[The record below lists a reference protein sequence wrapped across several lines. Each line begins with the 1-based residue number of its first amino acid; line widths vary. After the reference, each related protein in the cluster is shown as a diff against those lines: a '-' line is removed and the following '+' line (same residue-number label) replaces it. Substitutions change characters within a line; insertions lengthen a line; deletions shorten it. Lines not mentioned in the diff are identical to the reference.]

1 MQRQHTRFDAIA
13 IDGPAA
19 SGKSTVAKILARTLG
34 LTMVNSGEMYRAVTL
49 SVLQQGANPSSADEV
64 SGILKE
70 LELSCIVE
78 DGASRI
84 LIGGV
89 HPGEALRSET
99 VNASVSAV
107 SAIPE
112 VRRKLVGLQRSLL
125 NQSDLVMEGRDIGS
139 VVFPE
144 TPYKIY
150 IEASEAVRNKRRAD
164 EGLSDAVSE
173 RDRLDRTRK
182 TAPLV
187 VPDGAVL
194 IDSSQM
200 TINEVVEHSL
210 GNLRELGWF
219 TRNSQTK
226 QE

>member
-19 SGKSTVAKILARTLG
+19 SGKSTVAKALAETLE

-49 SVLQQGANPSSADEV
+49 SVLQHGANPSSADEV
-64 SGILKE
+64 LGILKE

-78 DGASRI
+78 GGASRV
-84 LIGGV
+84 LISGA

-112 VRRKLVGLQRSLL
+112 VRRQLVDLQRSLL
-125 NQSDLVMEGRDIGS
+125 DQSDLVMEGRDIGS

-150 IEASEAVRNKRRAD
+150 IEASELVRNKRRAD
-164 EGLSDAVSE
+164 EGLSDSVSE
-173 RDRLDRTRK
+173 RDRLDRSRK

-187 VPDGAVL
+187 VPDGAVV

-210 GNLRELGWF
+210 GKLRDLGWF
-219 TRNSQTK
+219 TRNTQIMK
-226 QE
+226 E

>member
-84 LIGGV
+84 LISGV

>member
-49 SVLQQGANPSSADEV
+49 SVLQRGANPSSADEV
-64 SGILKE
+64 LGILKE

-84 LIGGV
+84 LISGI

>member
-49 SVLQQGANPSSADEV
+49 SVLQRGANPSSADEV
-64 SGILKE
+64 LGILKE

-84 LIGGV
+84 LISGV

-99 VNASVSAV
+99 VNTSVSAV

-112 VRRKLVGLQRSLL
+112 VRRKLVDLQRSLL

-139 VVFPE
+139 VVFPD

-226 QE
+226 QK

>member
-19 SGKSTVAKILARTLG
+19 SGKSTVAKVLAQTLE

-49 SVLQQGANPSSADEV
+49 SVLQDGANPSSADEV
-64 SGILKE
+64 SAILKE
-70 LELSCIVE
+70 LDLSCIVE

-84 LIGGV
+84 LISGA

-99 VNASVSAV
+99 VNAAVSAV

-112 VRRKLVGLQRSLL
+112 VRRKLVELQRSLL
-125 NQSDLVMEGRDIGS
+125 KQSDLVMEGRDIGS

-164 EGLSDAVSE
+164 EGLSDSVSE

-182 TAPLV
+182 TAPLI
-187 VPDGAVL
+187 VPDGAVV
-194 IDSSQM
+194 IDSSKM
-200 TINEVVEHSL
+200 TINEVVEQSL

-226 QE
+226 VE

>member
-49 SVLQQGANPSSADEV
+49 SVLQRGANPSSADEV
-64 SGILKE
+64 LGILKE

-84 LIGGV
+84 LISGV

-112 VRRKLVGLQRSLL
+112 VRRKLVDLQRSLL

>member
-1 MQRQHTRFDAIA
+1 MQRKHTRFDAIA

-19 SGKSTVAKILARTLG
+19 SGKSTVAKVLAQTLE

-49 SVLQQGANPSSADEV
+49 SVLQDGANPSSADEV
-64 SGILKE
+64 SAILKE
-70 LELSCIVE
+70 LDLSCIVE

-84 LIGGV
+84 LISGA

-99 VNASVSAV
+99 VNAAVSAV

-112 VRRKLVGLQRSLL
+112 VRRKLVELQRSLL

-164 EGLSDAVSE
+164 EGLSDSVSE

-182 TAPLV
+182 TAPLI
-187 VPDGAVL
+187 VPDGAVV

-200 TINEVVEHSL
+200 TINEVVEQSL

-226 QE
+226 VE

>member
-89 HPGEALRSET
+89 HPGEALR
-99 VNASVSAV
+99 
-107 SAIPE
+107 
-112 VRRKLVGLQRSLL
+112 
-125 NQSDLVMEGRDIGS
+125 
-139 VVFPE
+139 
-144 TPYKIY
+144 
-150 IEASEAVRNKRRAD
+150 
-164 EGLSDAVSE
+164 
-173 RDRLDRTRK
+173 
-182 TAPLV
+182 
-187 VPDGAVL
+187 
-194 IDSSQM
+194 
-200 TINEVVEHSL
+200 
-210 GNLRELGWF
+210 
-219 TRNSQTK
+219 
-226 QE
+226 

>member
-49 SVLQQGANPSSADEV
+49 AVLQRGANPSSADEV
-64 SGILKE
+64 LGILKE
-70 LELSCIVE
+70 LELACIVE

-84 LIGGV
+84 LISGV

-112 VRRKLVGLQRSLL
+112 VRRKLVDLQRSLL

-139 VVFPE
+139 IVFPE

>member
-19 SGKSTVAKILARTLG
+19 SGKSTVAKVLAQTLE

-49 SVLQQGANPSSADEV
+49 SVLQDGANPSSADEV
-64 SGILKE
+64 SAILKE
-70 LELSCIVE
+70 LDLSCIVE

-84 LIGGV
+84 LISGV

-112 VRRKLVGLQRSLL
+112 VRRKLVDLQRSLL

-139 VVFPE
+139 IVFPE

-194 IDSSQM
+194 IDSSQL
-200 TINEVVEHSL
+200 TINAVVELSL

>member
-19 SGKSTVAKILARTLG
+19 SGKSTVAKVLAQTLE

-49 SVLQQGANPSSADEV
+49 SVLQDGANPSSADEV
-64 SGILKE
+64 SAILKE
-70 LELSCIVE
+70 LDLSCIVE

-84 LIGGV
+84 LISGA

-99 VNASVSAV
+99 VNAAVSAV

-112 VRRKLVGLQRSLL
+112 VRRKLVELQRSLL

-150 IEASEAVRNKRRAD
+150 TEASEAVRNKRRAD
-164 EGLSDAVSE
+164 EGLSDSVSE

-182 TAPLV
+182 TAPLI
-187 VPDGAVL
+187 VPDGAVV

-200 TINEVVEHSL
+200 TINEVVEQSL

-226 QE
+226 VE

>member
-1 MQRQHTRFDAIA
+1 MQRKHTRFDAIA

-19 SGKSTVAKILARTLG
+19 SGKSTVAKVLAQTLE

-49 SVLQQGANPSSADEV
+49 SVLQDGANPSSADEV
-64 SGILKE
+64 SAILKE
-70 LELSCIVE
+70 LDLSCIVE

-84 LIGGV
+84 LIGGA

-99 VNASVSAV
+99 VNAAVSAV

-112 VRRKLVGLQRSLL
+112 VRRKLVELQRSLL

-164 EGLSDAVSE
+164 EGLSDSVSE

-182 TAPLV
+182 TAPLI
-187 VPDGAVL
+187 VPDGAVV

-200 TINEVVEHSL
+200 TINEVVEQSL

-226 QE
+226 VE

>member
-49 SVLQQGANPSSADEV
+49 SVLQRGANPSSADEV
-64 SGILKE
+64 LGILKE
-70 LELSCIVE
+70 LELACIVE

-84 LIGGV
+84 LISGI

-200 TINEVVEHSL
+200 TINEVVDHSL

>member
-1 MQRQHTRFDAIA
+1 MQRQYTRFDAIA

-19 SGKSTVAKILARTLG
+19 SGKSTVAKALAQTLE

-49 SVLQQGANPSSADEV
+49 SVLQHGANPSSADEV
-64 SGILKE
+64 SAILKE
-70 LELSCIVE
+70 LDLSCIVE

-84 LIGGV
+84 LISGA

-99 VNASVSAV
+99 VNAAVSAV

-112 VRRKLVGLQRSLL
+112 VRRKLVELQRSLL

-150 IEASEAVRNKRRAD
+150 IEASESVRNKRRAD
-164 EGLSDAVSE
+164 EGLSDSVSE

-187 VPDGAVL
+187 VPDGAVV

-210 GNLRELGWF
+210 GILRELGWF
-219 TRNSQTK
+219 ARNSQLK
-226 QE
+226 EE

>member
-49 SVLQQGANPSSADEV
+49 SVLQRGANPSSADEV
-64 SGILKE
+64 LGILKE
-70 LELSCIVE
+70 LELACIVE

-84 LIGGV
+84 LISGV

>member
-49 SVLQQGANPSSADEV
+49 SVLQRGANPSSADEV
-64 SGILKE
+64 LGILKE

-84 LIGGV
+84 LISGV

-112 VRRKLVGLQRSLL
+112 VRRKLVDLQRSLL

-226 QE
+226 QK

>member
-19 SGKSTVAKILARTLG
+19 SGKSTVAKVLAQTLE

-49 SVLQQGANPSSADEV
+49 SVLQDGANPSSADEV
-64 SGILKE
+64 SAILKE
-70 LELSCIVE
+70 LDLSCIVE

-84 LIGGV
+84 LIGGA

-99 VNASVSAV
+99 VNAAVSAV

-112 VRRKLVGLQRSLL
+112 VRRKLVELQRSLL

-164 EGLSDAVSE
+164 EGLSDSVSE

-182 TAPLV
+182 TAPLI
-187 VPDGAVL
+187 VPDGAVV

-200 TINEVVEHSL
+200 TINEVVEQSL

-226 QE
+226 VE

>member
-49 SVLQQGANPSSADEV
+49 SVLQRGANPSSADEV
-64 SGILKE
+64 LGILKE
-70 LELSCIVE
+70 LELACIVE

>member
-1 MQRQHTRFDAIA
+1 MQRQHTRFDAIT

-49 SVLQQGANPSSADEV
+49 SVLQRGANPSSADEV
-64 SGILKE
+64 LGILKE

-84 LIGGV
+84 LISGV

-112 VRRKLVGLQRSLL
+112 VRRKLVDLQRSLL

>member
-19 SGKSTVAKILARTLG
+19 SGKSTVAKVLAQTLE

-49 SVLQQGANPSSADEV
+49 SVLQDGANPSSADEV
-64 SGILKE
+64 SAILKE
-70 LELSCIVE
+70 LDLSCIVE

-84 LIGGV
+84 LISGA

-99 VNASVSAV
+99 VNAAVSAV

-112 VRRKLVGLQRSLL
+112 VRRKLVELQRSLL
-125 NQSDLVMEGRDIGS
+125 KQSDLVMEGRDIGS

-164 EGLSDAVSE
+164 EGLSDSVSE

-182 TAPLV
+182 TAPLI
-187 VPDGAVL
+187 VPDGAVV

-200 TINEVVEHSL
+200 TINEVVEQSL

-226 QE
+226 VE

>member
-19 SGKSTVAKILARTLG
+19 SGKSTVAKVLAQTLE

-49 SVLQQGANPSSADEV
+49 SVLQDGANPSSADEV
-64 SGILKE
+64 SAILKE
-70 LELSCIVE
+70 LDLSCIVE

-84 LIGGV
+84 LIGGA

-99 VNASVSAV
+99 VNAAVSAV

-112 VRRKLVGLQRSLL
+112 VRRKLVELQRSLL
-125 NQSDLVMEGRDIGS
+125 KQSDLVMEGRDIGS

-164 EGLSDAVSE
+164 EGLSDSVSE

-182 TAPLV
+182 TAPLI
-187 VPDGAVL
+187 VPDGAVV

-200 TINEVVEHSL
+200 TINEVVEQSL

-226 QE
+226 VE

>member
-19 SGKSTVAKILARTLG
+19 SGKSTVAKVLAQTLE

-49 SVLQQGANPSSADEV
+49 SVLQDGANPSSADEV
-64 SGILKE
+64 SAILKE
-70 LELSCIVE
+70 LDLSCIVE

-84 LIGGV
+84 LISGA

-99 VNASVSAV
+99 VNAAVSAV

-112 VRRKLVGLQRSLL
+112 VRRKLVELQRSLL

-164 EGLSDAVSE
+164 EGLSDSVSE

-182 TAPLV
+182 TAPLI
-187 VPDGAVL
+187 VPDGAVV

-200 TINEVVEHSL
+200 TINEVVEQSL

-226 QE
+226 VE